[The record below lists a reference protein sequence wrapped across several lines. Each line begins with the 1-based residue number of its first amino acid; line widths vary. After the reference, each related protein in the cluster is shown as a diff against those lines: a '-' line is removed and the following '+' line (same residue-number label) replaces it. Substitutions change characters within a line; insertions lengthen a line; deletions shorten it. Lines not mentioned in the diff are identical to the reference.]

1 MLCKCMSPAAGGG
14 QGHAQVT
21 HSRTAGLSPRTT
33 VLRVLEYGVVL
44 VLTCMVAV
52 HLSFGFPKKERLDSP
67 TGNAPGSVNEFV
79 AAEPSGWTRRA
90 APMGAA
96 ARPRRLRRRETRECA
111 RLLSAA
117 LLVGG
122 AMAQSAAD
130 WCLGS
135 DSANRP
141 VVVNKCDLPEWQN
154 RDRPT

>member
-1 MLCKCMSPAAGGG
+1 
-14 QGHAQVT
+14 
-21 HSRTAGLSPRTT
+21 
-33 VLRVLEYGVVL
+33 
-44 VLTCMVAV
+44 
-52 HLSFGFPKKERLDSP
+52 
-67 TGNAPGSVNEFV
+67 
-79 AAEPSGWTRRA
+79 
-90 APMGAA
+90 MGAA

>member
-1 MLCKCMSPAAGGG
+1 
-14 QGHAQVT
+14 
-21 HSRTAGLSPRTT
+21 
-33 VLRVLEYGVVL
+33 
-44 VLTCMVAV
+44 MVAV